1 MEKVKITNE
10 QEKQAAI
17 AKVKALSGSSIEL
30 EKEIQEKKSEV
41 KNLESKMSTL
51 KDQISSAQDS
61 IKKMN
66 QDLTASQKKNAKEIA
81 EIEAALGK
89 YAVSAA

>member
-17 AKVKALSGSSIEL
+17 AKVKALSGSSVEL
-30 EKEIQEKKSEV
+30 EKQIEEKKTEV

-66 QDLTASQKKNAKEIA
+66 QDLTASQKKNAKEIE
-81 EIEAALGK
+81 EIKRALGE